1 MRNAILERLA
11 SATVYPLADVK
22 LLSPIA
28 NPGKI
33 VCAPLNYDFHVAEA
47 KSDSGI
53 NFGTAITDSK
63 SIGAFLKASSALV
76 GPSQGVAIRFP
87 DQCTRSEEHT
97 SELQSLMRISYAV
110 FCLKKKKNN
119 PSLHITHE
127 TIQN

>member
-53 NFGTAITDSK
+53 NFGTAITD
-63 SIGAFLKASSALV
+63 
-76 GPSQGVAIRFP
+76 
-87 DQCTRSEEHT
+87 RSEEHT

-110 FCLKKKKNN
+110 FCLNKKRNRQYAIPTLKTTT
-119 PSLHITHE
+119 SE
-127 TIQN
+127 AR